1 MPSLVTS
8 THGFRAYQ
16 RGPPAVGVGV
26 SAAAAHL
33 GRVVQLRVGD
43 EGGVDAD
50 DDVQHAQRQG
60 AVDSAQ
66 HPKHVHPCMN

>member
-1 MPSLVTS
+1 M
-8 THGFRAYQ
+8 
-16 RGPPAVGVGV
+16 GVVV

-66 HPKHVHPCMN
+66 HPEHVHS